1 MTNGITTMPWCRL
14 RSQLAAGVAMLLAC
28 APLAA
33 AQTATGV
40 ANPAPTGIEGV
51 VVDSAGRP
59 LAKVR
64 LVVRD
69 TSRVGAAALRRSEAT
84 SDSAGTFRI
93 IGLPAGAHVLEVTRD
108 EYEPAGF
115 QFNIGSGIT
124 AKVRI
129 TLQADPLWAEMKRA
143 ADSILA
149 ADRADSIRQAQV
161 ARAAPPG
168 VQFGSGVLSG
178 RVLTPEGTPVG
189 RAQVQAMGTSYNTM
203 TDSSGRFRLGE
214 LPVGPYFLRARKV
227 GFDPVVFSAQV
238 IRGDSLDASITL
250 IPFTA
255 ARGTRLDTVRVT
267 ADAARSSRRLAGFQQ
282 RKATARGLYIDRN
295 EIQLRRPTNFS
306 DMLRGRANI
315 TVQRNSATGETQVFG
330 PRLSISGGYCQLAL
344 IIDGTLIPNAQ
355 SSLDTL
361 VPPDMVLGIEV
372 YNSGTSVPGEFQR
385 LGTDC
390 GAIIV
395 WTR

>member
-1 MTNGITTMPWCRL
+1 MTNAMTTMVPRRRWSPL
-14 RSQLAAGVAMLLAC
+14 VVSAVLLLAV
-28 APLAA
+28 APMAA
-33 AQTATGV
+33 AQGTPVAT
-40 ANPAPTGIEGV
+40 PTGIEGV

-59 LAKVR
+59 LANAR

-69 TSRVGAAALRRSEAT
+69 MARVAAAALRRSEAS
-84 SDSAGTFRI
+84 SDSAGNFRI

-115 QFNIGSGIT
+115 QFNIGTGIT

-129 TLQADPLWAEMKRA
+129 TLQKDPLWAEMKRA

-149 ADRADSIRQAQV
+149 ADRADSIAKAQATRF
-161 ARAAPPG
+161 APPPG

-178 RVLTPEGTPVG
+178 RVVTPEGAPVG
-189 RAQVQAMGTSYNTM
+189 RAQVQAMGTNYTTM

-306 DMLRGRANI
+306 DLLRGRANI